1 MRNWGWRSLL
11 QGVALG
17 IAIVLP
23 GLSGGT
29 AAVIMGI
36 YRDLVED
43 ISRFNWR
50 PHITLAAGVVAGVL
64 GGARVTE
71 FLLLNFPGILSS
83 YLLGVI
89 LASAWLV
96 FRQNLPLRPGGVI
109 AWLVGVGV
117 GLAVAAEP
125 LVAGGGHRQA
135 SMVTVFLGGSV
146 ASAAMM
152 LPGMSGGT
160 MLVIMGLYDD
170 MLAALNRF
178 DIPLIFVFGLG
189 CIVGVVVI
197 ARVITRIMGRF
208 PVATSLLLGGM
219 IMGSAK
225 VVWAGLGGL
234 PQMAAFVGGLA
245 TVILA
250 SRQ

>member
-1 MRNWGWRSLL
+1 MRTWGWRSVL
-11 QGVALG
+11 QGVILG
-17 IAIVLP
+17 VAIVLP

-29 AAVIMGI
+29 AAVVMGI
-36 YRDLVED
+36 YRELVED
-43 ISRFNWR
+43 ISTFNWR
-50 PHITLAAGVVAGVL
+50 PHLALGTGVVAGVL

-71 FLLLNFPGILSS
+71 YLLLNFPGILSS

-96 FRQNLPLRPGGVI
+96 FRHNLPLRPGGVF
-109 AWLVGVGV
+109 AWLTGVGI

-125 LVAGGGHRQA
+125 LGAVGGHGQA
-135 SMVTVFLGGSV
+135 SPLAVFLGGSV

-160 MLVIMGLYDD
+160 MLVMMGLYDD
-170 MLAALNRF
+170 MLSALNRL
-178 DIPLIFVFGLG
+178 DLPMIAIFGLG
-189 CIVGVVVI
+189 CVLGVI
-197 ARVITRIMGRF
+197 VITRILSGIMGRF

-225 VVWAGLGGL
+225 AVWAGFEGM
-234 PQMAAFVGGLA
+234 PKMAAFLVGLA

-250 SRQ
+250 SRR